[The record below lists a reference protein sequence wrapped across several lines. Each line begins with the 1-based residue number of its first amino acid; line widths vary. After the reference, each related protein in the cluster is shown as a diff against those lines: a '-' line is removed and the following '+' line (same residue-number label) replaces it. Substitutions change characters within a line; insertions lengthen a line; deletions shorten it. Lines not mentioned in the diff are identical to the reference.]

1 MRSRENERAED
12 AFSHILCP
20 VNVSPA
26 SENAVKSA
34 MKLLKRGGQ
43 KLTLLHVGPLQGTST
58 ARRQLQLLALKGADL
73 SGKIHSRLAGGPVA
87 SGILDVAA
95 EVKPD
100 LIVLG
105 VTSRSGVR
113 GWFNSITSR
122 IVRGSTC
129 AVLAIPGDGDFG
141 RQHHYANA

>member
-1 MRSRENERAED
+1 MN
-12 AFSHILCP
+12 
-20 VNVSPA
+20 
-26 SENAVKSA
+26 
-34 MKLLKRGGQ
+34 LLRLGGK

-87 SGILDVAA
+87 SGILDIAA

-105 VTSRSGVR
+105 MTSRSSVR

-122 IVRGSTC
+122 IVRGSAC
-129 AVLAIPGDGDFG
+129 PVLAIPGDGDFG